1 MANRFHMRSPFGKSP
16 AHITRLR
23 IRIFAQMIR
32 NVGVVMFGLCAGWM
46 VMTLAFSW
54 NLTLGAV
61 VGLALF
67 LLGYGL
73 IPFYAEPNTD
83 L

>member
-23 IRIFAQMIR
+23 VRMFAQMIR
-32 NVGVVMFGLCAGWM
+32 NVGVVMFGLCAGLM
-46 VMTLAFSW
+46 AMTLAFSW
-54 NLTLGAV
+54 SLTLGAV
-61 VGLALF
+61 VGLVLF
-67 LLGYGL
+67 LVGYGL
-73 IPFYAEPNTD
+73 IPFYAEPDAD

>member
-23 IRIFAQMIR
+23 IRMFAQMIR

-46 VMTLAFSW
+46 VMTLAFS
-54 NLTLGAV
+54 
-61 VGLALF
+61 
-67 LLGYGL
+67 
-73 IPFYAEPNTD
+73 
-83 L
+83 